1 MNSQNEL
8 LTNAL
13 IAFQH
18 ETGIKLDVDKKHPL
32 FKEIEVDAI
41 IQFPEEGPT
50 LAVEI
55 KKWAQ
60 QANLG
65 VLAEQI
71 KRLPIDGVLVADYIN
86 PNMAKKLKEMQ
97 VQFMDT
103 AGNAYIHHPPIYIH
117 VTGNKPDQTLTI
129 VKETNRAFDTTGL
142 KVVFGFLCDPQLVNT
157 SYREIAKTTGVA
169 LGTVGWVINGL
180 KGAGFIVE
188 RGKERELINTQKLLD
203 RWVETYPEKL
213 KPKQHMGEFV
223 ADTANWWQNI
233 NIAEYGAFWG
243 GEIAAAK
250 YTHYLQPQ
258 IATVYLPKEAGNKL
272 LAKAKLHKANE
283 FTAVKTGLVRIFR
296 PFWPTDA
303 VQHTDKEALVHPILV
318 YADLIETG
326 DPRNIETAR
335 MIYEQYINKY
345 LGADIP

>member
-1 MNSQNEL
+1 MNTENEL

-13 IAFQH
+13 TAFHH
-18 ETGIKLDVDKKHPL
+18 ETGIKLDVNQENTKLNDIK
-32 FKEIEVDAI
+32 VDAI
-41 IQFPEEGPT
+41 IQFPHEGPT

-65 VLAEQI
+65 ALAEQI
-71 KRLPIDGVLVADYIN
+71 KRLPIDAVLVADYIN
-86 PNMAKKLKEMQ
+86 PSMAKKLKEMQ
-97 VQFMDT
+97 VQFIDT
-103 AGNAYIHHPPIYIH
+103 VGNANINQPPIYIH

-180 KGAGFIVE
+180 KDAGFIVE
-188 RGKERELINTQKLLD
+188 RGKERELINKRKLLD
-203 RWVETYPEKL
+203 RWVEAYPEKL
-213 KPKQHMGEFV
+213 KPKQHVGEFI
-223 ADTANWWQNI
+223 ADTANWWENI
-233 NIAEYGAFWG
+233 NIGKYGALWG

-250 YTHYLQPQ
+250 YTNYLQPQ
-258 IATVYLPKEAGNKL
+258 VATVYLPKEAGNKL
-272 LAKAKLHKANE
+272 LAEAKLHKANE
-283 FTAVKTGLVRIFR
+283 FATDKTGLVRIFR

-303 VQHTDKEALVHPILV
+303 VQQDKNATVHPILV

-345 LGADIP
+345 IGADIP

>member
-1 MNSQNEL
+1 MNTENEL

-13 IAFQH
+13 TAFHH
-18 ETGIKLDVDKKHPL
+18 ETGIKLDVNQENTKLNDIK
-32 FKEIEVDAI
+32 VDAI
-41 IQFPEEGPT
+41 IQFPHEGPT

-65 VLAEQI
+65 ALAEQI
-71 KRLPIDGVLVADYIN
+71 KRLPIDAVLVADYIN
-86 PNMAKKLKEMQ
+86 PSMAKKLKEMQ
-97 VQFMDT
+97 VQFIDT
-103 AGNAYIHHPPIYIH
+103 AGNANINQPPIYIH

-180 KGAGFIVE
+180 KDAGFIVE
-188 RGKERELINTQKLLD
+188 RGKERELINKRKLLD
-203 RWVETYPEKL
+203 RWVEAYPEKL
-213 KPKQHMGEFV
+213 KPKQHVGEFI
-223 ADTANWWQNI
+223 ADTANWWKNI
-233 NIAEYGAFWG
+233 NIGKYGALWG

-250 YTHYLQPQ
+250 YTNYLQPQ
-258 IATVYLPKEAGNKL
+258 VATVYLPKEAGNKL
-272 LAKAKLHKANE
+272 LAEAKLHKANE
-283 FTAVKTGLVRIFR
+283 FATDKTGLVRIFR

-303 VQHTDKEALVHPILV
+303 VQQDKNATVHPILV

-345 LGADIP
+345 IGADIP